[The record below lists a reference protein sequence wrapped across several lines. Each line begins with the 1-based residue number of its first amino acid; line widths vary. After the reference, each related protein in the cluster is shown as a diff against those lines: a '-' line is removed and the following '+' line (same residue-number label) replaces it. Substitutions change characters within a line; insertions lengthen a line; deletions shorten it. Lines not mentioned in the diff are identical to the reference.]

1 MNIFQKI
8 SLLNRFSKAIKKVK
22 KLIDEKQG
30 LAEKARV
37 HIENI
42 EIGLKGLAEL
52 CPESRNIIAEIRLII
67 EETLKKQNERLYKR

>member
-30 LAEKARV
+30 LAGKARE
-37 HIENI
+37 HIEKI
-42 EIGLKGLAEL
+42 EEGFKGLSEL
-52 CPESRNIIAEIRLII
+52 CPESRNAVAEIKIII
-67 EETLKKQNERLYKR
+67 EETK

>member
-30 LAEKARV
+30 LAEKTRE
-37 HIENI
+37 HIEKI
-42 EIGLKGLAEL
+42 ENGFKGLAEL
-52 CPESRNIIAEIRLII
+52 CPELRNVITEIRLII
-67 EETLKKQNERLYKR
+67 EEIK

>member
-8 SLLNRFSKAIKKVK
+8 SLLNRFSKAIKKAK

-30 LAEKARV
+30 LAERARG

-42 EIGLKGLAEL
+42 ENGFKGLAEL
-52 CPESRNIIAEIRLII
+52 CPELRNVVAEIRLII
-67 EETLKKQNERLYKR
+67 EETK

>member
-30 LAEKARV
+30 LAEKARE
-37 HIENI
+37 HIEKI
-42 EIGLKGLAEL
+42 ENGFKGLSEL
-52 CPESRNIIAEIRLII
+52 CPELRNIVAEIRTII
-67 EETLKKQNERLYKR
+67 EDVK